1 MEKLRSVQNIWN
13 KKNRRQ
19 AGFTM
24 AELLIVIAIILIVA
38 GFGFVNVIRY
48 QKDLKLK
55 ECDDIA
61 RQIFIAAQNQLT
73 ASDAAG
79 RWKYRLDKSGED
91 FQYEDP
97 EKVGQSKSRIYG
109 QQILSGNVSSFY
121 PGQTGGTDYYY
132 FTNEDISDDTKKLNT
147 MILPFG
153 SIDDTVRTGGKYL
166 ITYNADTKTIV
177 SVVYTDDRNV
187 SFKGTTGESTELAI
201 QTITDWNNEQNN
213 GQNKSNRRGRAL
225 VGCYGFGEGAFTEGD
240 DVQRPVVWL
249 ENAEA
254 LVLHIVDVPAYAGS
268 GADEA
273 YASSIHAE
281 LSGSLSKASKKILI
295 EGTSDI
301 KITPS
306 IKADT
311 GGTGAVT
318 ETALLAEYK
327 KHKTNVRAGSEG
339 AGASGFPALEHTL
352 YLDRITKS
360 GGHFADLF
368 PDFIPGEDI
377 SVTVYFDKTVNGV
390 LSESKQVTASA
401 NSLYRN
407 ILTPGAQG
415 VDATDE
421 RIAYVAN
428 GRHLENLS
436 QEISGVSTKKTV
448 AGGTTMRG
456 VNVSEAVLV
465 NDVHWTL
472 SSAAVTDVDSVDDDL
487 LPDFMNRVKTFYEG
501 ESTVSIYSKKEGS
514 TVATLAEN
522 KFYGVVNA
530 DIKEFKGNKH
540 RLAAFD
546 IAANKTSGNA
556 GIFAESGELIIS
568 DLFVTNMTV
577 TGGTTGTQ
585 KHAGALIGQVT
596 AAPAREGSDPASDG
610 VVIKNSGV
618 FYENYSITNTGQIIV
633 SETVATPPVKT
644 PTTNAWKEESKA
656 AVAGGADTVETRSIT
671 APAGSAGGLVGSVA
685 AGGKLTI
692 GGNSPAAT
700 ADTAVSPSAA
710 AAADEAR
717 AETNDGSFAAV
728 KVSGKTAGGLV
739 GESGGVLTLKNSYS
753 GGHVKKESTA
763 LSGSGESEVYAY
775 YYDPNFFNI
784 TSTAEDTA
792 QEARSSSAKY
802 AAGGLIGLVTSTG
815 SAAVENCYST
825 SSVGA
830 EKSNYVWLGG
840 LVGCDDSSSDA
851 LSSYKNSYAAG
862 LVDYKTDDRQAAAE
876 TAKIIRAGAF
886 AGSVSNASVLN
897 VTTDYKYNSY
907 LSGVNVGLDGVAAIN
922 AAAADAAAQTA
933 VAANLKAASDSS
945 DAIKKSGD
953 AANTARAYA
962 LPPSEA
968 YAVYPFRSV
977 NQTSPVYDVAK
988 VNEAGEETPAAVQTI
1003 QSVHFGDWADSYEY
1017 LPVRVVNGNRLML
1030 YVTVPAGTDYISLQ
1044 VFGSASSSVLD
1055 AVEIPA
1061 EQIILKQGSSGG
1073 LSKEPLNANGVAA
1086 TPVSYGSFTGSGEK
1100 TYAIALDDITD
1111 PNGHFKQICENLI
1124 PGENIFIFAREGRI
1138 PLTENAKR
1146 RVAEKIQAA
1155 ITASAPAADTATEM
1169 ITEAERNKLETFV
1182 TGEVPAAASG
1192 GTPAVRRMAVTNS
1205 LYGYSDAA
1213 EASGDIPAKP
1223 AEYTLTTARTETT
1236 GTGESSKTTATLS
1249 GLAAK
1254 VYSIRHLEN
1263 LSSAVSGV
1271 PASAVIKAAQTRDL
1285 LWKENLEETE
1295 TSALSSVTAGTEE
1308 DETSLLP
1315 YRDFLVKAKE
1325 VSPGGIKVSKL
1336 PAGAAAS
1343 GAVHTEDRYLP
1354 VVNTGLLSYDGGVYS
1369 DGGDVTGVRTI
1380 ENLPVADG
1388 GEGAGLFAQF
1398 GSNTTLPSGESYAI
1412 RNLMIK
1418 NVLVEGDNSN
1428 ALFAGTLAGETV
1440 STNVDNVLV
1449 YADRDGS
1456 NYNYGDL
1463 KINNAYTTGIHVGA
1477 YAGAGGLI
1485 GSMNGG
1491 SVKNSAS
1498 SVAVMTT
1505 ANSAGGLIGN
1515 INGGSVENSY
1525 AGGHTVNG
1533 KYSEVKESGTEGA
1546 STIYNVAAA
1555 AYAGGLVGTAVDGTI
1570 TNSYAT
1576 TSVSG
1581 TTAGGFVGSPGNAA
1595 VTNAYATGL
1604 VSGTYAGAF
1613 TGTTVSG
1620 SSLFYVTG
1628 VNAETVKGSAAAST
1642 DEGSAVQPM
1651 ADLAL
1656 ADVTKSDVQA
1666 YRYDDSAYALSEY
1679 PFTSVKSFSLP
1690 GEGTTDNTTGT
1701 FVHVGDWED
1710 GYEHV
1715 LVVNTSGNS

>member
-1 MEKLRSVQNIWN
+1 MEKLRSVQNIRN

-97 EKVGQSKSRIYG
+97 EKAGQSKALIYG
-109 QQILSGNVSSFY
+109 QQIPSSSVSSFY
-121 PGQTGGTDYYY
+121 PDHSGSDYYY

-153 SIDDTVRTGGKYL
+153 AIDDTVRTGGKYL

-177 SVVYTDDRNV
+177 SVVYTDDKNV
-187 SFKGTTGESTELAI
+187 SFRGTTGASTELAI

-213 GQNKSNRRGRAL
+213 GQSKNNRRGRAL
-225 VGCYGFGEGAFTEGD
+225 IGCYGFGEGAFTEGD
-240 DVQRPVVWL
+240 EVQRPVVWL

-254 LVLHIVDVPAYAGS
+254 LVLHVVDVPGYANAADPSARTWVNNIHVILKGAISQQEKKYVIDASNGTTTTEGS
-268 GADEA
+268 AAASVDEA
-273 YASSIHAE
+273 MLPAN
-281 LSGSLSKASKKILI
+281 KAPKDTKI
-295 EGTSDI
+295 GNNKYDA
-301 KITPS
+301 K
-306 IKADT
+306 
-311 GGTGAVT
+311 
-318 ETALLAEYK
+318 EYK
-327 KHKTNVRAGSEG
+327 
-339 AGASGFPALEHTL
+339 L

-436 QEISGVSTKKTV
+436 QEISGVSTAKTV
-448 AGGTTMRG
+448 AGGTTRG

-472 SSAAVTDVDSVDDDL
+472 SSAAEADAKNVEADL

-501 ESTVSIYSKKEGS
+501 DSTVSIYGLKEGS
-514 TVATLAEN
+514 KAAALAEN

-546 IAANKTSGNA
+546 IAANKISGNA

-585 KHAGALIGQVT
+585 NHAGALIGQVT
-596 AAPAREGSDPASDG
+596 AAPVAAEGGTASDG

-633 SETVATPPVKT
+633 SETVTTPAVKT

-656 AVAGGADTVETRSIT
+656 AAAGGTDTVETRCIT

-692 GGNSPAAT
+692 GGNPPAAT
-700 ADTAVSPSAA
+700 TDTAISPSAA
-710 AAADEAR
+710 AAADETR
-717 AETNDGSFAAV
+717 AEENDGSFAAV
-728 KVSGKTAGGLV
+728 KISGKTAGGLV
-739 GESGGVLTLKNSYS
+739 GESGGTLTMKNSYS

-763 LSGSGESEVYAY
+763 LSGSGESAVYAY

-1398 GSNTTLPSGESYAI
+1398 GSNATLPSGESYAI

-1715 LVVNTSGNS
+1715 LVVNTSSNS